1 MCSDTSKCGRGSA
14 VDIVRQSRCIEG
26 FCAFQNDGNVGAGVL
41 SRSVRFGMGMGMG
54 MPAMQS
60 YAPPMTAPMS
70 YAPQM
75 PTTYAVTRIEL

>member
-1 MCSDTSKCGRGSA
+1 MMVMWAR
-14 VDIVRQSRCIEG
+14 
-26 FCAFQNDGNVGAGVL
+26 GVL

-60 YAPPMTAPMS
+60 YTPPMTAPMS